1 MLNSSNNIIFNIK
14 NHNTMVII
22 SLSEKHQMLIQI
34 QISEIHKV
42 KEYQVIIHLITM
54 MKMTV
59 KLLDNHK
66 LH

>member
-1 MLNSSNNIIFNIK
+1 MIVNITINIK
-14 NHNTMVII
+14 NLKIMAII